1 MTSIFISHSK
11 RDEKLVRTLKTA
23 FENIDIKPILFE
35 YINPKDRTDIA
46 VDDIRDLIS
55 TSDYIFV
62 FLTDNVNE
70 REHTRNWVSHE
81 IGIASGLNKEVFVVS
96 RSGETIRFP
105 IPYLNHYMIID
116 PDDTEDIAR
125 LQAISK
131 DFRKGGVAKGALIGG
146 AIGTILGPA
155 GTALGAI
162 IGGWIGGHKEF
173 DPIKIQCQ
181 HSNCNTTFWYYSPE
195 YYEFDC
201 PACLQPIILDD

>member
-11 RDEKLVRTLKTA
+11 RDIKLVRTLKTA
-23 FENIDIKPILFE
+23 FENIDIEPILFE
-35 YINPKDRTDIA
+35 YVNPRDRTDIA
-46 VDDIRDLIS
+46 VDDIRDLIT

-81 IGIASGLNKEVFVVS
+81 IGIASGLQKEVFVVS

-105 IPYLNHYMIID
+105 IPYLNHYIIID

-131 DFRKGGVAKGALIGG
+131 DFRKSDVAKGALIGG
-146 AIGTILGPA
+146 AIGAIFGPA
-155 GTALGAI
+155 GTAFGAL
-162 IGGWIGGHKEF
+162 IGGWIGGQKEF
-173 DPIKIQCQ
+173 DPVEIQCPYP
-181 HSNCNTTFWYYSPE
+181 NCNTRFWYYSPE
-195 YYEFDC
+195 YDEFDC
-201 PACLQPIILDD
+201 PSCLKSIIIGD